1 MMSLPQCLQRSSWWS
16 WFFLSTGCRRRQAD
30 DSRSAGQS
38 CVTPLHYAAKKGH
51 VEPMCLLL
59 EAGAEIDAPSRTLA
73 RAPLHMAAEC
83 GHLDG
88 WEPTTMS
95 SPHRGPGFDSYQRKM
110 WLSGHGPLPSFLLG
124 CDKEMTNQFGAT
136 PLIAAAKNVA
146 GGTPNHPSHWTI
158 LVLKA
163 IESHGDLGISH

>member
-1 MMSLPQCLQRSSWWS
+1 M
-16 WFFLSTGCRRRQAD
+16 
-30 DSRSAGQS
+30 
-38 CVTPLHYAAKKGH
+38 TPLHYAAKKGH

-73 RAPLHMAAEC
+73 RAPLHMAAGC

-163 IESHGDLGISH
+163 IESHGDLGISHLKKNICWDIDIPPDLWVGNSFETIFIHSMVFE

>member
-1 MMSLPQCLQRSSWWS
+1 
-16 WFFLSTGCRRRQAD
+16 
-30 DSRSAGQS
+30 
-38 CVTPLHYAAKKGH
+38 
-51 VEPMCLLL
+51 
-59 EAGAEIDAPSRTLA
+59 
-73 RAPLHMAAEC
+73 
-83 GHLDG
+83 
-88 WEPTTMS
+88 
-95 SPHRGPGFDSYQRKM
+95 M

>member
-1 MMSLPQCLQRSSWWS
+1 
-16 WFFLSTGCRRRQAD
+16 
-30 DSRSAGQS
+30 
-38 CVTPLHYAAKKGH
+38 
-51 VEPMCLLL
+51 
-59 EAGAEIDAPSRTLA
+59 
-73 RAPLHMAAEC
+73 
-83 GHLDG
+83 
-88 WEPTTMS
+88 MS